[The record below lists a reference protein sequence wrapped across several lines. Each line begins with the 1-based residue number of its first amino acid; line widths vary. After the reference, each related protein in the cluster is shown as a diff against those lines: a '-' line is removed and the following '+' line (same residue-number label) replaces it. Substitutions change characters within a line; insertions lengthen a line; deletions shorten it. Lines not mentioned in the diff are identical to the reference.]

1 MSAFATPK
9 EKADSA
15 LLSMSPPRDYETW
28 KNIGI
33 SYKAAGGDLD
43 TFLGWS
49 GSDPDNYDEAQ
60 ARRLFE
66 HVNEDGQITA
76 GTLFWHAYRNGWKGG
91 FCGDD
96 DGWKPKKTDDAP
108 KPLDL
113 EPVQQAIAQIEALFE
128 PGEYVNV
135 SVKAKWSDKTHKWQ
149 PADGGVCYERDEL
162 IEKLQDEDFGG
173 VLSGYDPEAG
183 VWVCQNPTNGEGR
196 GKDRTARWRHALVES
211 DDIPVADQ
219 IRIMRE
225 LDLPIT
231 TLTMSGGKSV
241 HALIRIDAD
250 GPNHYEERV
259 QLLHELCNEAG
270 LKVDPANKDSSR
282 LSRLAGI
289 RRRDQRQT
297 LLYTNIG
304 AKDYHTWAETHRHK
318 PEEDEG
324 EQDAAQKFE
333 ALFKP
338 MPAERQELPPV
349 LIQNTFRKQAIM
361 LIGAAPKVGKTFLAA
376 QMTVGF
382 ATGTSVLGFEL
393 AKCEHILLVNSEM
406 SQAEYINR
414 VIDASLGEETAAE
427 VAKHVRIAHT
437 DDNPELTVKEIAEI
451 VCDSGFVPD
460 VVIVDP
466 IYPLFVGDENSNE
479 DAKKTLGYLKMI
491 ASKTGA
497 GVIYMHH
504 FSKGPQD
511 LKEARDRVSGAGT
524 LGRNYAAM
532 WSLTELAPSE
542 EEMDDLPDGSV
553 VVRVSTDLRS
563 FKKSKA
569 NNNLDFN
576 AVRMNGMFFR
586 DDDGKFDKT
595 PTREAA
601 RRAEANKKTAQK
613 EKRMEKARKKIAELL
628 DKNGGEPVLFTQ
640 VKNLTGLS
648 DNTLKDYLID
658 MDEFQVVKMQV
669 DDKGQKR
676 NHFAWAT
683 WQAPLDAELVTEEPE
698 DE

>member
-66 HVNEDGQITA
+66 HVNEDGRITA
-76 GTLFWHAYRNGWKGG
+76 GTLFWHAYRNGWEGG

-96 DGWKPKKTDDAP
+96 DGWKPKRTDDAP

-196 GKDRTARWRHALVES
+196 GKDRTTAYRHALIES

-241 HALIRIDAD
+241 HAMVRVDAD

-259 QLLHELCNEAG
+259 QQLHEICNAAG
-270 LKVDPANKDSSR
+270 LKVDSANKDCGR
-282 LSRLAGI
+282 LTRLAGI
-289 RRRDQRQT
+289 RRGTQRQA
-297 LLYTNIG
+297 LLYTGMG
-304 AKDYHTWAETHRHK
+304 AKDFHTWFEAHRHK
-318 PEEDEG
+318 PEGEEDDG
-324 EQDAAQKFE
+324 RLVIKAVPAITVFE
-333 ALFKP
+333 ELP
-338 MPAERQELPPV
+338 ELPPEV
-349 LIQNTFRKQAIM
+349 ISGIIRRGGKLLIAGASKSGKSYL
-361 LIGAAPKVGKTFLAA
+361 LIELAVAVATAARW
-376 QMTVGF
+376 VGF
-382 ATGTSVLGFEL
+382 YCSQGRVLYVNLEIQEPQFMHRVYRVYDKMGVTAEEVSKNFDIANLRGKFSKIEELVDALLATYKAGDYDL
-393 AKCEHILLVNSEM
+393 
-406 SQAEYINR
+406 
-414 VIDASLGEETAAE
+414 
-427 VAKHVRIAHT
+427 
-437 DDNPELTVKEIAEI
+437 
-451 VCDSGFVPD
+451 
-460 VVIVDP
+460 VIVDP
-466 IYPLFVGDENSNE
+466 AYKVQSGSEN
-479 DAKKTLGYLKMI
+479 DADAITAFCAQLDRLAEGLACTI
-491 ASKTGA
+491 AYT
-497 GVIYMHH
+497 HH
-504 FSKGPQD
+504 HSKGAQGGKNAED
-511 LKEARDRVSGAGT
+511 RASGSGVFARDADA
-524 LGRNYAAM
+524 LIDM
-532 WSLTELAPSE
+532 TELAWDENVQESRELLHWYGATPFRLEFVLRDFKAPKPKDIWFRYPIHEEDLSGMLE
-542 EEMDDLPDGSV
+542 DSKPRKPGGPKAWHKKQADKALEEMESSLDEFMGERDEIDRKEFVEHIGKDARTVNKYVQQSLLFDLES
-553 VVRVSTDLRS
+553 
-563 FKKSKA
+563 
-569 NNNLDFN
+569 
-576 AVRMNGMFFR
+576 
-586 DDDGKFDKT
+586 
-595 PTREAA
+595 
-601 RRAEANKKTAQK
+601 
-613 EKRMEKARKKIAELL
+613 
-628 DKNGGEPVLFTQ
+628 
-640 VKNLTGLS
+640 GLS
-648 DNTLKDYLID
+648 SATIRRIKD
-658 MDEFQVVKMQV
+658 E
-669 DDKGQKR
+669 G
-676 NHFAWAT
+676 
-683 WQAPLDAELVTEEPE
+683 
-698 DE
+698 